1 MTFRLALLVCAG
13 ALALSWPTVAP
24 AQRTISLGGSA
35 PDVPIPLDDGGPK
48 VPAIDPATLQGLP
61 SAHDYRPPEGIG
73 FKAADFIS
81 ENVRLTAQWF
91 WAIGNDGQKLPT
103 VIMAPGWGAT
113 AASLREDAVALAR
126 AGYRVMA
133 FDYRGWGDSD
143 GRVMLAGAHPLAT
156 GPATGATF
164 TGEVR
169 ELRGYIDP
177 REQAEDWF
185 NAFSYAVADPLV
197 DPQRIGV
204 LGSDLAGGHV
214 IYASA
219 FEPRIKALVSQVS
232 RMDTRPSKPY
242 QRDPA
247 KLIAE
252 ADAAA
257 SRLATGQT
265 QYSADPGRVVGNKV
279 ARWTPID
286 QAEDVS
292 APVLFVLAQNEE
304 LFSNTHNGQLACEEV
319 KGPRKM
325 VMLPKAT
332 HYDIYGAG
340 RARAINAAID
350 WFDRY
355 LKPPG
360 APTRVPINPKEPARG
375 DCNPPPPPPSGDS
388 DKNGSGEGHKA
399 AHTSSRFN

>member
-1 MTFRLALLVCAG
+1 MRPGSALLACAG
-13 ALALSWPTVAP
+13 VFALAWPTVAP
-24 AQRTISLGGSA
+24 TVAFAQRTISLGGSA
-35 PDVPIPLDDGGPK
+35 PDAPFPLDAAGPK
-48 VPAIDPATLQGLP
+48 IPAVDPATVQGLP
-61 SAHDYRPPEGIG
+61 SAHDYHPPEGIG

-91 WAIGNDGQKLPT
+91 WAAENEDKKLPT

-113 AASLREDAVALAR
+113 AATARQDAIDLAR
-126 AGYRVMA
+126 AGYRVML

-143 GRVMLAGAHPLAT
+143 GRVMLTGQKPAAG
-156 GPATGATF
+156 GTF

-185 NAFSYAVADPLV
+185 NAFSYAAADPMV
-197 DPQRIGV
+197 DAERIGV

-214 IYASA
+214 IYAAA

-242 QRDPA
+242 QPDPA
-247 KLIAE
+247 RMIAE

-257 SRLATGQT
+257 SRLATGQA
-265 QYSADPGRVVGNKV
+265 QYPADPARAVGNKV

-286 QAEDVS
+286 QAEDVT
-292 APVLFVLAQNEE
+292 APALFVLAQNEE

-325 VMLPKAT
+325 VMLLKAT
-332 HYDIYGAG
+332 HYDIYGG
-340 RARAINAAID
+340 ERARAVTAAID

-360 APTRVPINPKEPARG
+360 APTRVPISSKEPARG

-388 DKNGSGEGHKA
+388 DKNGSGEGHRA
-399 AHTSSRFN
+399 PPTSGRFN